1 MKEAVYTDQAHKG
14 VGPYSQAVK
23 ANGFV
28 FISGQLA
35 LEPASGDIIGGTIEA
50 QTEQVL
56 KNLTAIL
63 KAAGS
68 NCKMW

>member
-23 ANGFV
+23 ANGFI

-35 LEPASGDIIGGTIEA
+35 LDPGER
-50 QTEQVL
+50 
-56 KNLTAIL
+56 
-63 KAAGS
+63 
-68 NCKMW
+68 